1 MKPTEEIYFT
11 EVGFDKFEVLTID
24 VIKETYSISYSNEHE
39 LDVDAIVMDPK
50 TYNVFKLGLE
60 QKFTRK

>member
-24 VIKETYSISYSNEHE
+24 VFKETYSISYSNEQE

-50 TYNVFKLGLE
+50 TYKAFKLGLE

>member
-39 LDVDAIVMDPK
+39 LDVDAIVMDHK
-50 TYNVFKLGLE
+50 TYNALKIGLE
-60 QKFTRK
+60 PDSK

>member
-24 VIKETYSISYSNEHE
+24 VIKETYSISFSNENE

-50 TYNVFKLGLE
+50 TYNVLKLGLE

>member
-24 VIKETYSISYSNEHE
+24 VIEETYSISYSNENE

-50 TYNVFKLGLE
+50 TYNVLKLGLE

>member
-1 MKPTEEIYFT
+1 MEPIEEIYFT

-24 VIKETYSISYSNEHE
+24 VIKEMYSISYSNEHE
-39 LDVDAIVMDPK
+39 LDADAIVMNPK
-50 TYNVFKLGLE
+50 TYNSFKLGLE

>member
-11 EVGFDKFEVLTID
+11 EVGFDKFEVLTVD
-24 VIKETYSISYSNEHE
+24 VIKETYSISYSNEQE

-50 TYNVFKLGLE
+50 TYNVLKLGLE

>member
-24 VIKETYSISYSNEHE
+24 VIKETYSIIYSNENE

-50 TYNVFKLGLE
+50 TYNVLKLGLE

>member
-24 VIKETYSISYSNEHE
+24 VIKETYSISYSNEQE

-50 TYNVFKLGLE
+50 TYNVLKLGLE

>member
-24 VIKETYSISYSNEHE
+24 VIKETYSISYSNENE

-50 TYNVFKLGLE
+50 TYNVLKLGLE

>member
-24 VIKETYSISYSNEHE
+24 VIKETYSINYSNEQE

-50 TYNVFKLGLE
+50 TYNVLKLGLE